1 MPALVDS
8 ITNPNAQSEAMA
20 SQSALADNEAMVAE
34 LAAQVAELSE
44 RVACG
49 LRKIDALRLNRCSSD
64 RPGDHPPDGTKNP
77 GTITLSAW

>member
-1 MPALVDS
+1 VTSRMSAVVDS
-8 ITNPNAQSEAMA
+8 IANTNAQSEATA

-49 LRKIDALRLNRCSSD
+49 LRKIEALRLDRCSSD
-64 RPGDHPPDGTKNP
+64 RLGSHYPPKSLTK
-77 GTITLSAW
+77 